1 MRIQLFVALAKHEKE
16 IVLLGVNQNSRLIEI
31 LKESFM
37 MRPDHIDWKAQTQ
50 THELQ
55 IEWKEEKKN
64 EAVPKEEA
72 VSEQRKD
79 VHAEVFGKTK
89 G

>member
-16 IVLLGVNQNSRLIEI
+16 IVLLGVNQNSRLTEI

-37 MRPDHIDWKAQTQ
+37 MRPDHINWKAQTQ

-55 IEWKEEKKN
+55 IEWEEEKKN
-64 EAVPKEEA
+64 EVVPEKEA
-72 VSEQRKD
+72 VSKQRKD
-79 VHAEVFGKTK
+79 VHAEVFRKTK

>member
-16 IVLLGVNQNSRLIEI
+16 IVLLGVKQNSRLTEI

-37 MRPDHIDWKAQTQ
+37 MRPNHIDWKAQTQ

-55 IEWKEEKKN
+55 IEWEEEKKN
-64 EAVPKEEA
+64 EVVPEKEA
-72 VSEQRKD
+72 VSKQRKD
-79 VHAEVFGKTK
+79 VHAEVSRKTK

>member
-37 MRPDHIDWKAQTQ
+37 MQPDHINWKAQTQ

-55 IEWKEEKKN
+55 IEWEEEKKN
-64 EAVPKEEA
+64 EVVPEKEA
-72 VSEQRKD
+72 VSKQRKD
-79 VHAEVFGKTK
+79 VHAEVSRKTK